1 MSAPLDLTQLRT
13 LVAIAD
19 CGGFGRAAAALH
31 LSQPTVS
38 QHVRALERRIDAPIV
53 EKEGRRARFTPAGD
67 LLLSEARRILTVH
80 DEALGRLSAV
90 DARPLVVGSAE
101 TTAGPVLPQLLGTL
115 SSAFP
120 GREVQFRIDR
130 STRLEEQLQR
140 GELDLAVL
148 LGIGAAAVGTEV
160 GRLHLDWYSAPGWQ
174 QTIDAVPLVAYVEPC
189 GMRKLAVERLGATG
203 ATVQVVAESPTLDGV
218 IAAARAGLG
227 VAVLPT
233 SEQAPAG
240 LVRLTSLPDLGGATV
255 RLVSRQGLH
264 VDVEQL
270 AVDVLRTFFGSAVV
284 GSAVVGGTGPIGS
297 ADGNPSPITV
307 GRAGAVAVA

>member
-38 QHVRALERRIDAPIV
+38 QHVRALERRIEAPIV
-53 EKEGRRARFTPAGD
+53 EKEGRKARFTAAGD
-67 LLLSEARRILTVH
+67 LLLAEARRILAVH
-80 DEALGRLSAV
+80 DEALDRLSAA
-90 DARPLVVGSAE
+90 DARPLVIGSSE

-115 SSAFP
+115 SGAFP

-160 GRLHLDWYSAPGWQ
+160 GRLHLDWYSAPGWH
-174 QTIDAVPLVAYVEPC
+174 QTTETVPLVAYVEPC

-233 SEQAPAG
+233 SEQTPIG

-264 VDVEQL
+264 VDVGQL
-270 AVDVLRTFFGSAVV
+270 AVEVLRTFFA
-284 GSAVVGGTGPIGS
+284 GTGTIGS
-297 ADGNPSPITV
+297 ADGNPSPIAV
-307 GRAGAVAVA
+307 GRAGAAVVA